1 MYKVNINLVYTH
13 PESLCST
20 ITDAKNWCKEQIGR
34 QVNPE
39 TKKYQW
45 MVRDMWRVN
54 EKNFRFE
61 RYAVFYF
68 EKQEHAN
75 WFILRWS

>member
-1 MYKVNINLVYTH
+1 
-13 PESLCST
+13 
-20 ITDAKNWCKEQIGR
+20 
-34 QVNPE
+34 
-39 TKKYQW
+39 